1 MCMTVE
7 MCVRMYECLQRPGE
21 NVGSSMVV
29 LQVVANGLMRVLGIE
44 LRSSGITMC
53 ILSAGPSCQLL
64 NGSFKSVIAFHFQ
77 KHGRGA
83 TVGRQTESNRRKE
96 F

>member
-1 MCMTVE
+1 MTVE
-7 MCVRMYECLQRPGE
+7 MCVGMYECLQRPWGE
-21 NVGSSMVV
+21 RKILYGGVTGSCK
-29 LQVVANGLMRVLGIE
+29 LPDEVLGIE
-44 LRSSGITMC
+44 LRSSGIAVC

-83 TVGRQTESNRRKE
+83 TVGRQIEGNRRKE